1 MKALY
6 LALGLAI
13 GIGWIAF
20 SGRFL
25 SLDRASAVDQ
35 SSPTVVKVVYSQ
47 RPASQSDQSVSHG
60 MIDSWFT
67 WLVVFCLIDLI
78 PCVMAKRMLASIC
91 RREDVPASHK
101 LKLVENEDVI
111 FDFPLYIGLLGTVGG
126 FCLIAHDFVSSRDA
140 AYISTIIGIIFS
152 AAMRFFILRPVR
164 ISLQEKLLKT
174 IGQRNE

>member
-6 LALGLAI
+6 IVLGLAI

-25 SLDRASAVDQ
+25 SFDRASAVNQ
-35 SSPTVVKVVYSQ
+35 NTPPVVKVVYSQ
-47 RPASQSDQSVSHG
+47 KPAGQGNQSISHG
-60 MIDSWFT
+60 FIDSWFT

-78 PCVMAKRMLASIC
+78 PCIMAKRTLASIC
-91 RREDVPASHK
+91 RREDVAASHK
-101 LKLVENEDVI
+101 LKLIENEDVI

-164 ISLQEKLLKT
+164 RSLHEKTLET
-174 IGQRNE
+174 DRTAQ